1 MGFVSVHPMD
11 TQRPL
16 EAGAAAPPN
25 KRAKTELYAS
35 RPFNDTEDAFRIGR
49 LEELKQREQELAAQL
64 AAVRR
69 EKLSAIR
76 SRPLT
81 IGVVGFGRFGQFIA
95 RTFAKYGRVVVTSRS
110 DYTEIANGMGVTYV
124 SMEDPSQFLAE
135 GLDVIVFAVSILSF
149 KSTVK
154 SFAPHIEKYVR
165 ARSLHG
171 DALSSSCHGP
181 LVVDVLSVKGELKQ

>member
-1 MGFVSVHPMD
+1 MGFVSVHPME
-11 TQRPL
+11 TQRPI
-16 EAGAAAPPN
+16 EAAAAPPS
-25 KRAKTELYAS
+25 KRAKKTELHAS
-35 RPFNDTEDAFRIGR
+35 RPFNDTEDAFRVGR

-154 SFAPHIEKYVR
+154 SFAPFFVM
-165 ARSLHG
+165 
-171 DALSSSCHGP
+171 
-181 LVVDVLSVKGELKQ
+181 